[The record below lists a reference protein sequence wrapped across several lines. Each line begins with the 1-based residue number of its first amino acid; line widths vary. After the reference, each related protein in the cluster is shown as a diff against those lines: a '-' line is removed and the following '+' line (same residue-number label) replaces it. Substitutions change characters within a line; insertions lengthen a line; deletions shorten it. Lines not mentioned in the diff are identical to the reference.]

1 MFSATVQ
8 SSYSSGVVF
17 KKGAY
22 GMQAVRHVQNK
33 IEQITN
39 LPTLPG
45 IVTRVMHIVH
55 DPSSSS
61 SDVAFIV
68 GQDLSLSAKVL
79 RLSNSAFYGMPHTIT
94 SIHNAVVIL
103 GFKIINTIVLS
114 LTVFDMF
121 PHEKKSS
128 LFNRTAFWRHC
139 TSCGLICRFLSQRI
153 KSFVLFDP
161 EEAFCAGLL
170 HDIGKVAMEQY
181 LHDDFHKALKHAKHK
196 NIPLYDAEKETLG
209 YAHTDVAH
217 WLTSGWQLP
226 DAISLPL
233 SHHHDPQNVKDHA
246 DIVALCHFADYL
258 CYELKLTID
267 EDYAPP
273 KLDRQAVDKLDISS
287 EDIEALRLVL
297 SGELEK
303 VNAFCD
309 IAAG

>member
-1 MFSATVQ
+1 VQ
-8 SSYSSGVVF
+8 AI
-17 KKGAY
+17 K
-22 GMQAVRHVQNK
+22 QIQNK

-61 SDVAFIV
+61 NDVAFVV
-68 GQDLSLSAKVL
+68 GQDLALSAKVL
-79 RLSNSAFYGMPHTIT
+79 RLANSAFYGMPHTIT

-103 GFKIINTIVLS
+103 GLKVINTMVLS
-114 LTVFDMF
+114 LSVFDMF
-121 PHEKKSS
+121 PHERKSA

-139 TSCGLICRFLSQRI
+139 TSCGLICRFLSQRLR
-153 KSFVLFDP
+153 SFVLFDP

-196 NIPLYDAEKETLG
+196 NIPLYDAENETLG
-209 YAHTDVAH
+209 YAHTDVAQ
-217 WLTSGWQLP
+217 WLTATWQLP
-226 DAISLPL
+226 LAISLPL
-233 SHHHDPQNVKDHA
+233 SLHHSPQDARDHV
-246 DIVALCHFADYL
+246 DIVALCHYADYL

-273 KLDRQAVDKLDISS
+273 ALIGPVVDRLGFSS
-287 EDIEALRLVL
+287 DDIEALKLVL
-297 SGELEK
+297 NGELEK

>member
-1 MFSATVQ
+1 
-8 SSYSSGVVF
+8 VVAA
-17 KKGAY
+17 KHI
-22 GMQAVRHVQNK
+22 RSK

-45 IVTRVMHIVH
+45 IVTRVLHIVG

-61 SDVAFIV
+61 ADVAFIV
-68 GQDLSLSAKVL
+68 GQDLALSAKIL
-79 RLSNSAFYGMPHTIT
+79 RLANSAFYGVPHTIT

-103 GFKIINTIVLS
+103 GFKVINTIVLS

-128 LFNRTAFWRHC
+128 LFNRTAFWRHS
-139 TSCGLICRFLSQRI
+139 TSCGLVCRFLSQRLR
-153 KSFVLFDP
+153 SFVLFDA

-181 LHDDFHKALKHAKHK
+181 LHDDFHRALKHAKQK
-196 NIPLYDAEKETLG
+196 KIPLYEAEKETLG
-209 YAHTDVAH
+209 YTHTDVAQ
-217 WLTSGWQLP
+217 WLTSSWQLP
-226 DAISLPL
+226 IQLQAPL
-233 SHHHDPQNVKDHA
+233 MYHHDPQNVNVKDHA
-246 DIVALCHFADYL
+246 DIVALCHYADHL

-273 KLDRQAVDKLDISS
+273 RIVQSAVDKLEISPD
-287 EDIEALRLVL
+287 DIEALKL
-297 SGELEK
+297 SLNDELEK

-309 IAAG
+309 IAGA

>member
-1 MFSATVQ
+1 VPALKQ
-8 SSYSSGVVF
+8 IQG
-17 KKGAY
+17 
-22 GMQAVRHVQNK
+22 K

-45 IVTRVMHIVH
+45 IVARVMHIVH
-55 DPSSSS
+55 DPCSSST
-61 SDVAFIV
+61 DVAFVV
-68 GQDLSLSAKVL
+68 GQDLALSAKIL
-79 RLSNSAFYGMPHTIT
+79 RLANSAFYGVPHTIT

-103 GFKIINTIVLS
+103 GFKVINTIVLS

-139 TSCGLICRFLSQRI
+139 TSCALICRFLSQRLR
-153 KSFVLFDP
+153 SFVLFDP

-181 LHDDFHKALKHAKHK
+181 LHDDFHKALRYAKHE
-196 NIPLYDAEKETLG
+196 NVPLYEAEKKTLG
-209 YAHTDVAH
+209 YTHTDVAQ
-217 WLTSGWQLP
+217 WLTSSWQLP
-226 DAISLPL
+226 SALLFPIQ
-233 SHHHDPQNVKDHA
+233 HHHDPQDVKDHA
-246 DIVALCHFADYL
+246 DIVALCHYADFL

-273 KLDRQAVDKLDISS
+273 RIVQAAVDRLDITP
-287 EDIEALRLVL
+287 EDIEALTLVL

>member
-1 MFSATVQ
+1 MTAIKQ
-8 SSYSSGVVF
+8 I
-17 KKGAY
+17 
-22 GMQAVRHVQNK
+22 QDK

-45 IVTRVMHIVH
+45 IVARVMHIVH

-61 SDVAFIV
+61 NDVAFIV
-68 GQDLSLSAKVL
+68 GQDLALSAKVL
-79 RLSNSAFYGMPHTIT
+79 RLANSAFYGMPHTIT

-103 GFKIINTIVLS
+103 GFKVINTIVLS

-139 TSCGLICRFLSQRI
+139 TSCALICRFLSQRLR
-153 KSFVLFDP
+153 SFVLFDP

-181 LHDDFHKALKHAKHK
+181 LHEDFHKALKHAKHK
-196 NIPLYDAEKETLG
+196 KISLYEAEKETLG
-209 YAHTDVAH
+209 YAHTDVAQ
-217 WLTSGWQLP
+217 WLTANWQLP
-226 DAISLPL
+226 EAISMPL
-233 SHHHDPQNVKDHA
+233 LHHHDPQNAKDHA
-246 DIVALCHFADYL
+246 DIVALCHYADYL
-258 CYELKLTID
+258 CYEMKLTID

-273 KLDRQAVDKLDISS
+273 SLVRPAVDKLDISP
-287 EDIEALRLVL
+287 EDVEALRLVL
-297 SGELEK
+297 SDELEK

-309 IAAG
+309 IAEG